1 MKATFSK
8 DILNFILYFL
18 LLVLGIGFIG
28 FPIMLIQN
36 FNTVDLFSIFNMMV
50 NLMYISMYL
59 IVVLFLIKIIK
70 STLITPFVKENVKRF
85 KIMGCCLLVNTV
97 FEFIIGYN
105 AAAISGGVTI
115 IGSNSGGITPPMM
128 ICLISAL
135 MCFVLGEVFDKAV
148 KIKNESDLT
157 I

>member
-28 FPIMLIQN
+28 FPIMVIQN
-36 FNTVDLFSIFNMMV
+36 FNTVDLFSIFNMIV

-105 AAAISGGVTI
+105 IASISGRVTI
-115 IGSNSGGITPPMM
+115 IGSDSGGITPTMI

>member
-28 FPIMLIQN
+28 FPIMVIQN
-36 FNTVDLFSIFNMMV
+36 FNTVDLFSIFNMIV

-85 KIMGCCLLVNTV
+85 KVMGCCLLVNTV

-105 AAAISGGVTI
+105 TASISGGVTI
-115 IGSNSGGITPPMM
+115 IGSDSGGITPPMM

>member
-8 DILNFILYFL
+8 NILNFILYFL

-28 FPIMLIQN
+28 FPIMVIQN
-36 FNTVDLFSIFNMMV
+36 FNTVDLFSILNTMV
-50 NLMYISMYL
+50 NLIYISMYL

-85 KIMGCCLLVNTV
+85 KVMGCCLLVNTV

-105 AAAISGGVTI
+105 IASISGGVTI
-115 IGSNSGGITPPMM
+115 IGSDSGGITPPMM

>member
-28 FPIMLIQN
+28 FPIMVIQN
-36 FNTVDLFSIFNMMV
+36 FNTVDLFSIFNMIV

-105 AAAISGGVTI
+105 IASISGGVTI
-115 IGSNSGGITPPMM
+115 IGSDSGGITPTMI